1 MKLIKKIAA
10 AACAL
15 AFSASLASGAGAAY
29 ISENASRSADIL
41 YTLGLIQGTDKGY
54 ELERQPTR
62 AEALAFILRLSG
74 LEGDVLAGSYSQPF
88 TDVPAWAEDY
98 IAFGYALGL
107 VNGRTSEL
115 FAPNAPVSE
124 NDFSAML
131 LRSFGYNDTL
141 GDFSWDKAPEF
152 AARLGFIER
161 DGDGYFT
168 RGDMFTAAVKA
179 LSHSVKGSSEPLIT
193 TLSRSGA
200 VDASVASAV
209 GYPLGRAL
217 SGAEISEACSSAVF
231 TMHYY
236 DSVAGFIA
244 DQPIGYSSAFFITS
258 GGVAVSNYHP
268 FAEATIACAFLNN
281 GEKYLLDKILF
292 FDNKLDAVVFTI
304 KSTAFGGVAVSA
316 FPYLDTMGSESVHN
330 GDAVYA
336 IGSPLGLNDCISYG
350 IVSNRSR
357 IVDGFS
363 APMIQNTAP
372 ISQGSSGGA
381 LVNAFGK
388 AVGLTSAGFVYGQ
401 NMNIAV
407 PLDFLSGLDLS
418 SPGCSILEMRGIVDE
433 QAEKEAAEAA
443 AAAEAEARG
452 ESADGGEEASAPD
465 GE

>member
-1 MKLIKKIAA
+1 MKFIKKLTA

-15 AFSASLASGAGAAY
+15 AFSASLVSGAGAAY
-29 ISENASRSADIL
+29 ISEAPSKSADIL
-41 YTLGLIQGTDKGY
+41 YTLGLIQGSDKGY

-62 AEALAFILRLSG
+62 AEALAFILRLNG
-74 LEGDVLAGSYSQPF
+74 LEEDVLAGTYSQPF
-88 TDVPAWAEDY
+88 TDVPAWAENY
-98 IAFGYALGL
+98 VAFGYALGL
-107 VNGRTSEL
+107 VNGRTSRL
-115 FAPNAPVSE
+115 FAPYAPVSE
-124 NDFSAML
+124 NDFSTML

-141 GDFSWDKAPEF
+141 GDFSWGRAAEF

-217 SGAEISEACSSAVF
+217 SGAEISEMCSSAVF
-231 TMHYY
+231 TMYYY
-236 DSVAGFIA
+236 DSVAGFIS
-244 DQPIGYSSAFFITS
+244 DKPVGYSSAFFITP

-268 FAEATIACAFLNN
+268 FAEASIACAVLNN

-292 FDNKLDAVVFTI
+292 FDSKLDAAVFSI
-304 KSTAFGGVAVSA
+304 KTTAFGGVAVSA
-316 FPYLDTMGSESVHN
+316 FPYLDVMGCESVRN

-350 IVSNRSR
+350 IVSNRNRS
-357 IVDGFS
+357 VEGFS
-363 APMIQNTAP
+363 SPMIQNTAP

-401 NMNIAV
+401 NMNLAV
-407 PLDFLSGLDLS
+407 PLDFLSGLDLTG
-418 SPGCSILEMRGIVDE
+418 PGCSILEMRGIVDE

-443 AAAEAEARG
+443 KAAQEGANAENADQAPSG
-452 ESADGGEEASAPD
+452 E
-465 GE
+465 